1 MFKSLDKKD
10 IYDNSSISFCFEFF
24 SPMRKMDAAAKIA
37 RALGKKVKWFSSI
50 DPKFEATNETFLLAP
65 TYSNGYKEMRLSTGM
80 IPYQEGLHM
89 FLKISNIIEAI
100 GFTTDRCRVKTK
112 IKINESALGLQV
124 KMDKLNR
131 VKYLLGLNEKKLFEL
146 WPQPEN
152 DRRLVYQN
160 QVNYIRP
167 KRLYETILT
176 PNVVKRANLM
186 DLSIPESDFFGNDF
200 SEIGRGKLVINYIGG
215 KDYTKKKKEAVEAI
229 NLVIDHLYETL
240 KNNYD
245 YTNQEDIR
253 ISSIVSEFK
262 NAIDSTRNPL
272 TFKSSYPDIDLYVD
286 LKADKYSV
294 EAGYPQIREKVF
306 QIVVGGGISEG
317 SINYDTRRGKIQIK
331 GAKLKRSI
339 VLEGVE
345 FFDCEIEGDVKG
357 CLFDRCIIRNSKLT
371 ECTINYGNL
380 IKFSK
385 VMDCDYLGESN
396 EIVSSFLDNSSSK
409 LISGDLRECVINRG
423 KLSLSCKMD
432 DSTKIIQP

>member
-10 IYDNSSISFCFEFF
+10 IYDNSSIGFCFEFF

-37 RALGKKVKWFSSI
+37 RALGKKVKWFSDI
-50 DPKFEATNETFLLAP
+50 DPKFEPTNETFSLAP

-80 IPYQEGLHM
+80 LPYQEGLHM
-89 FLKISNIIEAI
+89 FLKISNVIEAI
-100 GFTTDRCRVKTK
+100 GFTTDRCRVRTK
-112 IKINESALGLQV
+112 IKINETALDLPV
-124 KMDKLNR
+124 RMDKLNR
-131 VKYLLGLNEKKLFEL
+131 VKYLLGLNEKRLFEL

-160 QVNYIRP
+160 QINYIRP
-167 KRLYETILT
+167 KRLYETILS

-186 DLSIPESDFFGNDF
+186 DLNLPESEFFGNDF
-200 SEIGRGKLVINYIGG
+200 SEISKGKLSINYIGG

-253 ISSIVSEFK
+253 ISGIVSEFK
-262 NAIDSTRNPL
+262 NAIDSTRNPM
-272 TFKSSYPDIDLYVD
+272 TFKSSYPNIGLYVD
-286 LKADKYSV
+286 LKSDKYSV
-294 EAGYPQIREKVF
+294 EAGYPQIREKVY
-306 QIVVGGGISEG
+306 QLVVGGGITEG
-317 SINYDTRRGKIQIK
+317 HINYDTRRGTIQVK

-339 VLEGVE
+339 VLEGAE

-357 CLFDRCIIRNSKLT
+357 CLFDRCVIRNSKLT
-371 ECTINYGNL
+371 ECSIYHSNL

-385 VMDCDYLGESN
+385 MMDCEYFGESN
-396 EIVSSFLDNSSSK
+396 EIVSSFLDNSLNK
-409 LISGDLRECVINRG
+409 PISGDLRECVINRG
-423 KLSLSCKMD
+423 KLSLSCKVD
-432 DSTKIIQP
+432 DTTRIIQP